1 MCCRI
6 HGGNVCKMMMSQK
19 VFMLHRRFFS
29 SVAVIATATL
39 VFAACGSTDPLVLSL
54 KSSQVKSGSNR
65 ANPTS
70 GQNAEDAKLA
80 YSQDVSYSVLN
91 DLPDL
96 GVSAMAWTVNPLT
109 ENKVTLKKLAE
120 LFGLTGDVVKVD
132 TNNFSIG
139 LDDKTGAGLRLYV
152 DVSSAWWN
160 YSSGSVANGS
170 VSSPTCAPDTKP
182 NECIDAGKP
191 VVVPTPPAH
200 LPDEATAIARVTQL
214 LKDAGLRVK
223 TYSFTATK
231 SEWSTDVVGTVT
243 ARDMLSNI
251 SLYFSFGADAK
262 ITYAS
267 GPLIELKDAGSY
279 PLVAPKDAVKRLGQL
294 QYGLMGSTA
303 RTAIDMAVSTP
314 ATESS
319 TPVAVTVPIT
329 GVRLVL
335 MQTTLTNNSSILLPA
350 YTFTNADG
358 DVGTVL
364 AIEDKYLSY
373 GDSEV
378 TDGADPVPTPGKPDS
393 GSSGG
398 SPGAIPSPAVTPT
411 NPVAVLD
418 DAAAKKLLGLTE
430 AEAQKVAAELGWQV
444 RIAMRDGEAFM
455 LTTDYQTN
463 RVNLTI
469 TKGLVAAV
477 VVG

>member
-1 MCCRI
+1 
-6 HGGNVCKMMMSQK
+6 
-19 VFMLHRRFFS
+19 MLHRRFFS
-29 SVAVIATATL
+29 SVAIVATATL

-65 ANPTS
+65 ANPAS
-70 GQNAEDAKLA
+70 AQNAEDAKLA

-91 DLPDL
+91 DLPNL
-96 GVSAMAWTVNPLT
+96 GASAMAWTVNPLT
-109 ENKVTLKKLAE
+109 ENKGTLKKLAV
-120 LFGLTGDVVKVD
+120 LFGLTGEVVKED

-160 YSSGSVANGS
+160 YSSGSVGNGS
-170 VSSPTCAPDTKP
+170 VSSPACPPNAECAEVS
-182 NECIDAGKP
+182 NP
-191 VVVPTPPAH
+191 VVDPAPPVN

-231 SEWSTDVVGTVT
+231 SEWSTDVVGTVM
-243 ARDMLSNI
+243 ARDILSNI

-279 PLVAPKDAVKRLGQL
+279 PLVAPKDAVKRLSQL

-303 RTAIDMAVSTP
+303 RTAIDMAVSSP

-319 TPVAVTVPIT
+319 TSVAVTVPIT
-329 GVRLVL
+329 GVRLAL

-358 DVGTVL
+358 DVGTIL

-378 TDGADPVPTPGKPDS
+378 TDGADPVPTPVQVDP
-393 GSSGG
+393 GSSGGG
-398 SPGAIPSPAVTPT
+398 SPGAIPGPAVTPT

-455 LTTDYQTN
+455 LTTDWQTN